1 MKYAWIETQ
10 RHQYPLE
17 RLCAAVE
24 VSLSGFHRHRQEPES
39 PRAVANRGLLTA
51 IRARHSESDGVYG
64 APRIHQ
70 DLLEDGQSCGL
81 QRVQRLMRRNGIR
94 SCVRRR
100 YKATTDSQHAH
111 PVAANLL
118 KQEFSVAAPNH
129 TWVADI
135 TYIRTREGWLYLAV
149 VLDLYSR
156 ALIGWAMSERINREL
171 VMQAMTMAIQNRKPA
186 PGLIHHS
193 DRGSQYASDD
203 FQKLLKMNQ
212 IVPSMSGAGNCYD
225 NAVMESFF
233 HSLKTERVRHRRY
246 ETRAE
251 AKSDLF
257 QYIEVFYNRRRRH
270 SSIGYQ
276 TPLGY
281 EQMKALA
288 A

>member
-1 MKYAWIETQ
+1 VKYAWIDSQ
-10 RHQYPLE
+10 RRQYPLE
-17 RLCAAVE
+17 RLCEAVE
-24 VSLSGFHRHRQEPES
+24 VSLSGFHRYRQEPES
-39 PRAVANRGLLTA
+39 PRTGANRDLLTA
-51 IRARHSESDGVYG
+51 IRARHCESDGVYG
-64 APRIHQ
+64 APRIHR
-70 DLLEDGQSCGL
+70 DLLDEGRPCGL

-100 YKATTDSQHAH
+100 YKVTTDSHHAH
-111 PVAANLL
+111 PVAPNLL
-118 KQEFSVAAPNH
+118 KQEFTVAAPNRA
-129 TWVADI
+129 WVADI
-135 TYIRTREGWLYLAV
+135 TYIRTDEGWLYLAT

-203 FQKLLKMNQ
+203 FQKL
-212 IVPSMSGAGNCYD
+212 VPSMSGAGNCYD

-233 HSLKTERVRHRRY
+233 HSLKTERVHHRHY
-246 ETRAE
+246 ATRAE
-251 AKSDLF
+251 ARADLF
-257 QYIEVFYNRRRRH
+257 HYIEVFYNRRRRH

-276 TPLGY
+276 SPLGY
-281 EQMKALA
+281 ERKMALA